1 MPRKRDE
8 ISSKIRAASCFFAE
22 FIFAKGIDIPTGFA
36 YFISKRRK
44 AF

>member
-1 MPRKRDE
+1 MPRERRNFVQNPRS
-8 ISSKIRAASCFFAE
+8 ILFFAE
-22 FIFAKGIDIPTGFA
+22 FIFAKSIDIPTGFA

>member
-8 ISSKIRAASCFFAE
+8 ISSKTRAASCFCR
-22 FIFAKGIDIPTGFA
+22 IYFAKGIDIPTGFA